1 MMTTNL
7 LVANRGEIAI
17 RIMRAAAELGIR
29 TLAVYS
35 EDDAASLHTRKADA
49 ARALHGAG
57 AAAYLDLE
65 QIIAVAKAA
74 GCDAIHPGYGFLSE
88 NAKFAHRCAEEG
100 IRFVGPRAEILKL
113 FGDKVQARLLAERAG
128 VPVLPGTSGATSLKE
143 AQEFLAALGAGGAMM
158 IKAVSGGGGRGIRA
172 VTKIHEVEDAYNRC
186 QSEARSAFGNG
197 DVYVEQLIPRARHL
211 EVQVIGDSAGGVS
224 HLWERECTIQR
235 RNQKLI
241 EVAPSPGLPP
251 PLRDRLIAAAVSLAQ
266 EVRYD
271 NLGTFEFLVDA
282 GDERR
287 EAPFAFIEANPRL
300 QVEHTVTEEVT
311 GVDLVKLQ
319 LKLAAGYSLAEL
331 GLLQADVPPP
341 RGFAIQARINMES
354 MGADGLAKPS
364 GGTLAA
370 FEMPSGP
377 GLRVDTFGYAG
388 YTTSPRFD

>member
-241 EVAPSPGLPP
+241 EVAPSPSLSDA
-251 PLRDRLIAAAVSLAQ
+251 LRSRIIDAAKALAAAAHYDSL
-266 EVRYD
+266 
-271 NLGTFEFLVDA
+271 G
-282 GDERR
+282 
-287 EAPFAFIEANPRL
+287 
-300 QVEHTVTEEVT
+300 
-311 GVDLVKLQ
+311 
-319 LKLAAGYSLAEL
+319 
-331 GLLQADVPPP
+331 
-341 RGFAIQARINMES
+341 
-354 MGADGLAKPS
+354 
-364 GGTLAA
+364 
-370 FEMPSGP
+370 
-377 GLRVDTFGYAG
+377 
-388 YTTSPRFD
+388 